1 MMHNTKKIK
10 GKIIEYIKFNI
21 IGIIN
26 FLVSQLIYITLYL
39 FIRINYIIAYT
50 ITSILS
56 ITAAYFLNSK
66 FTFKEKNY
74 STKKFSMT
82 ALIYIF
88 EYLLNLG
95 IIILMVNVFGISKI
109 IAPIMA
115 PAFSTPPVF
124 FLMRAVIKKKN
135 NKV

>member
-1 MMHNTKKIK
+1 MMHSIKKGK
-10 GKIIEYIKFNI
+10 VKIIEYIKFNM

-26 FLVSQLIYITLYL
+26 FLISQLIYITLYL
-39 FIRINYIIAYT
+39 VIKINYIIAYT
-50 ITSILS
+50 VTSILS

-74 STKKFSMT
+74 STKKFSLT

-95 IIILMVNVFGISKI
+95 IIILLVNVFGISKI
-109 IAPIMA
+109 VAPIIAPV
-115 PAFSTPPVF
+115 FSTPPVF
-124 FLMRAVIKKKN
+124 FLMRAVIKKK
-135 NKV
+135 K